1 VPVPSDAIAQLNTI
15 LAGRY
20 ALERELG
27 RGGMATVY
35 LARDRGMTATSPS
48 RLA

>member
-1 VPVPSDAIAQLNTI
+1 MPQFGEPAQA

-27 RGGMATVY
+27 DGGMAAFI
-35 LARDRGMTATSPS
+35 LRGT
-48 RLA
+48 